1 MSALAAVFGSA
12 VVDYVLAAAD
22 STVADVLASAV
33 SAVALGSL
41 VVDGASVAAV
51 ALGVGSS

>member
-22 STVADVLASAV
+22 STVADVLATAV
-33 SAVALGSL
+33 SSVALGSL